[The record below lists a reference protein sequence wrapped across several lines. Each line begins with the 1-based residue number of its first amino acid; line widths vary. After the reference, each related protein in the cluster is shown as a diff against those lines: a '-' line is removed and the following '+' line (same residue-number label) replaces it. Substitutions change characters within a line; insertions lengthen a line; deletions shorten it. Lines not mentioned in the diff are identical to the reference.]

1 MRELRGGVLIPSFDD
16 RRGEDGDDRFNQ
28 NDDDVGGGVGRGIS
42 FDAFFDANDHSVGYY
57 CSIADVGGDIPAEGG
72 GGRWKVRGVDG
83 RRGMMAAA
91 VAAITAT
98 TKTAVAATAKVTGT
112 HNNQIIAAAEET
124 AAAATAMAAAAATT
138 INYKLERWWR

>member
-1 MRELRGGVLIPSFDD
+1 
-16 RRGEDGDDRFNQ
+16 
-28 NDDDVGGGVGRGIS
+28 
-42 FDAFFDANDHSVGYY
+42 
-57 CSIADVGGDIPAEGG
+57 
-72 GGRWKVRGVDG
+72 
-83 RRGMMAAA
+83 MA
-91 VAAITAT
+91 TAT